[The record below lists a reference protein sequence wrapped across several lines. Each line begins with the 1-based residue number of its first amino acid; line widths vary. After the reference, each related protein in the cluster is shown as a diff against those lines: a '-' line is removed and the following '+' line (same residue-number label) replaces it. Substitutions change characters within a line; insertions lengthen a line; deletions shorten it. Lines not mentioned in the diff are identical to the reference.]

1 MNQTPEW
8 ADICV
13 RLLQGPLYNEK
24 GGGNSWDKL
33 IIWQAKITE
42 YFAVL
47 GLQLI
52 IDPSDGYAFLSQ
64 DEAEDANGQSL
75 PKLIKKNPLTF
86 ETSLLCVILREALEN
101 FDSSQIESPVLIMT
115 AAEIREQ
122 LAAFYKDRADETK
135 LYSDLATHLSRG
147 EELGFLKRLPER
159 DNSQEIEYEVRRII
173 RAKINMEFITEFKE
187 KLERHCDTE

>member
-24 GGGNSWDKL
+24 SSVNSWNKL
-33 IIWQAKITE
+33 IIWQSKIAE

-47 GLQLI
+47 GLQLLI
-52 IDPSDGYAFLSQ
+52 EPADGYAFLSQ
-64 DEAEDANGQSL
+64 DEAEDENGQTI
-75 PKLIKKNPLTF
+75 PKLIKKSPLTF

-135 LYSDLATHLSRG
+135 LYSDLAAHLARV

-159 DNSQEIEYEVRRII
+159 DNSSEVEYEVRRII

-187 KLERHCDTE
+187 KLESHCDTE